1 MISKN
6 DVRYVADL
14 ARIHLRDEEI
24 EHLTTDLEKILK
36 HINKLDTL
44 DVSGVQ
50 PTSHVL
56 PLKNVHREDKVR
68 PSFTQ
73 DEALKFSVEKK
84 NGAFKVPKV
93 IE

>member
-1 MISKN
+1 MISKK
-6 DVRYVADL
+6 DVKYVADL

-36 HINKLDTL
+36 HINKLNTL
-44 DVSGVQ
+44 DVSDVQ